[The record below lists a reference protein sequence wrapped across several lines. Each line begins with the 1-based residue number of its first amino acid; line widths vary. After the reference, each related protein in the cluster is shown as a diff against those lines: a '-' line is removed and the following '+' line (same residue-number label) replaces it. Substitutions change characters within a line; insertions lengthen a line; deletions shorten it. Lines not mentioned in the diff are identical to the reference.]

1 MKRATI
7 LFALTLFTSIILAQ
21 STENIVKKNAVH
33 LDLGGWSFW
42 YSLNYEHRISLAE
55 NHRLALGGGISVL
68 PPGKEP
74 NVLLGVSS
82 NYLYGKTHNLEIGF
96 TPSYLVS
103 LKEFYF
109 SPRIGYRYE
118 APKGFLFRVGTSPSF
133 TSADTS
139 GLIMLSWGYLSF
151 GYTF

>member
-1 MKRATI
+1 MKKATI
-7 LFALTLFTSIILAQ
+7 LFAFILFVSIISAQ
-21 STENIVKKNAVH
+21 STENSVRKNAVH

-55 NHRLALGGGISVL
+55 NRRLALGGGLSVM
-68 PPGKEP
+68 P
-74 NVLLGVSS
+74 VLLGVSS

-133 TSADTS
+133 TRADTS
-139 GLIMLSWGYLSF
+139 GLIMLSWCYLSF

>member
-1 MKRATI
+1 MKKATI
-7 LFALTLFTSIILAQ
+7 LFAFILFVSIISAQ
-21 STENIVKKNAVH
+21 STENSVRKNAVH

-55 NHRLALGGGISVL
+55 NHRLALGGGLSVM
-68 PPGKEP
+68 P
-74 NVLLGVSS
+74 VLLGVSG

-133 TSADTS
+133 TRADTS